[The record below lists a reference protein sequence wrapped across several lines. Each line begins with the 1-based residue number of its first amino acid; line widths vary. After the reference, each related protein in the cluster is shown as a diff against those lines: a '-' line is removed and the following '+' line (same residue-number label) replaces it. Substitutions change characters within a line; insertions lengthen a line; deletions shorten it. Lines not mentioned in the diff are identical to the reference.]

1 MLTQLYRLV
10 MNPSENPLRTLPPIV
25 RFQFMVILS
34 YMWSAIFALWI
45 GYMWFMGP
53 SIIAHTFLLVGV
65 FFTSEI
71 FALASRQSKQF
82 LQKAA
87 AR

>member
-1 MLTQLYRLV
+1 
-10 MNPSENPLRTLPPIV
+10 
-25 RFQFMVILS
+25 
-34 YMWSAIFALWI
+34 MWSAIFALWI

-71 FALASRQSKQF
+71 FAIASRQSKQF